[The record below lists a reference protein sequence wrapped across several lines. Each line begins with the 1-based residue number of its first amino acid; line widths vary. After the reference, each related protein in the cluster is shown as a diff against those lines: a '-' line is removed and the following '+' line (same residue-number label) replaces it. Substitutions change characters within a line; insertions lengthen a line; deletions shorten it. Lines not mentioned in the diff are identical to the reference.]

1 MRTHANANK
10 MASIDAVLSDTAA
23 AGSSREQRRGDD
35 DASDVEIDAL
45 NIKEDSEG
53 WNDVEDDAEELDVK
67 CLLCESISPS
77 VTAMASHCQ
86 SEHNFDLVSLR
97 KRHGG

>member
-1 MRTHANANK
+1 
-10 MASIDAVLSDTAA
+10 MASIDAVVNITEA
-23 AGSSREQRRGDD
+23 AGSSREQKRDDD
-35 DASDVEIDAL
+35 DASDIEIDAL

-53 WNDVEDDAEELDVK
+53 WNDVEDDAEELEIK
-67 CLLCESISPS
+67 CLLCENASPS

-86 SEHNFDLVSLR
+86 SEHDFDIISLR